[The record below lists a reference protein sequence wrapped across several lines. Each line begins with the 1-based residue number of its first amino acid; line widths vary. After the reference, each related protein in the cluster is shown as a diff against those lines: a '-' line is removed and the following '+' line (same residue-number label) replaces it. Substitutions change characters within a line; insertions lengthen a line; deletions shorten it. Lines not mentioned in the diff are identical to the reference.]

1 MLKEVEKQ
9 VEEQIFTISPEA
21 AQAVLGI
28 ITEKKM
34 DGHALRIYV
43 SGGGC
48 SGMQFGMALDDKF
61 SDTDTTIEMEGVKIV
76 VDHQSIEFMQDA
88 SIEWVDDPQKGAG
101 FVVNAPNAQQQGG
114 FCSCG
119 SGASS
124 EGSCGCGNGG
134 GGCGCS
140 H

>member
-9 VEEQIFTISPEA
+9 VEEQVFTISPEA

-43 SGGGC
+43 AGSGC

-61 SDTDTTIEMEGVKIV
+61 KDTDTTVVMEGVKVV
-76 VDHQSIEFMQDA
+76 VDNQSIEFMQDA
-88 SIEWVDDPQKGAG
+88 SIEWVDDPQRGAG
-101 FVVNAPNAQQQGG
+101 FVVNAPNAQQAGS
-114 FCSCG
+114 CSCG
-119 SGASS
+119 NEASAQS
-124 EGSCGCGNGG
+124 SCGCGNGG
-134 GGCGCS
+134 GGCGCG

>member
-9 VEEQIFTISPEA
+9 VEEHLFTISPKA
-21 AQAVLGI
+21 AQAVQGI
-28 ITEKKM
+28 ITEKNM

-43 SGGGC
+43 AGGGC

-61 SDTDTTIEMEGVKIV
+61 SDKDTIVEMEGIKIV

-88 SIEWVDDPQKGAG
+88 SIEWMDDPQKGTG
-101 FVVNAPNAQQQGG
+101 FVVNAPNAQQGG
-114 FCSCG
+114 SCSCDNE
-119 SGASS
+119 ASS
-124 EGSCGCGNGG
+124 ESSSGCGNDG
-134 GGCGCS
+134 GGCGCG

>member
-1 MLKEVEKQ
+1 MLKEVEKPVKKQ
-9 VEEQIFTISPEA
+9 LMTISPEA

-43 SGGGC
+43 AGSGC
-48 SGMQFGMALDDKF
+48 SGIQFGMALDDKF
-61 SDTDTTIEMEGVKIV
+61 SDTDTTMEMEGVKIV

-101 FVVNAPNAQQQGG
+101 FVVNAPNAQQGG
-114 FCSCG
+114 SCGCESNSDANSCG
-119 SGASS
+119 SG
-124 EGSCGCGNGG
+124 
-134 GGCGCS
+134 GCGC
-140 H
+140 